1 MWFAAFILDKFVMT
15 ILNLMKENPKLNKK
29 YYFIDESG
37 DSAFYASGNRLI
49 VNTTGF
55 KPILL
60 IGMVQVDDKKV
71 IRNKILK
78 FMEELRIDPLYN
90 SLPCINDPKGWYLH
104 ASYDNVEVQIK
115 FAEFLR
121 KLDGFKFY
129 CIIGRKRLDI
139 FHKKH
144 NKNETEFYFDLIYH
158 LTKDRL
164 VSEEHFHQVLLSARH
179 KSTQNKLKESIEKAL
194 LSDNEKRIAPLKIS
208 YNCEIVLSKETPE
221 LSIVDYLLWGLQ
233 RSILRNENR
242 FYKALIEKY
251 TLIID
256 LYDNEKHYT
265 VDNQFDPGKAAEFKT
280 DGYI

>member
-1 MWFAAFILDKFVMT
+1 MEE
-15 ILNLMKENPKLNKK
+15 NLKRNKK

-49 VNTTGF
+49 VNSVGF
-55 KPILL
+55 KPMLL
-60 IGMVQVDDKKV
+60 IGMVQIDDKKV

-78 FMEELRIDPLYN
+78 FMEDLKSDPLYS
-90 SLPCINDPKGWYLH
+90 SLPCIRNPKGWYLH
-104 ASYDNVEVQIK
+104 ASYDNIEVQVK

-121 KLDGFKFY
+121 KLEGFKFY
-129 CIIGRKRLDI
+129 CIIGRKKLDI

-144 NKNETEFYFDLIYH
+144 NMNETEFYFDLIYH
-158 LTKDRL
+158 LTQNRL

-194 LSDNEKRIAPLKIS
+194 FSDNEKRIAPLKIA

-221 LSIVDYLLWGLQ
+221 LSIVDYLLWALQ
-233 RSILRNENR
+233 RNILKNESR
-242 FYKALIEKY
+242 FYDALIEKY

-256 LYDNEKHYT
+256 LYDNEQHYYESKI
-265 VDNQFDPGKAAEFKT
+265 FDPKKATEFRT